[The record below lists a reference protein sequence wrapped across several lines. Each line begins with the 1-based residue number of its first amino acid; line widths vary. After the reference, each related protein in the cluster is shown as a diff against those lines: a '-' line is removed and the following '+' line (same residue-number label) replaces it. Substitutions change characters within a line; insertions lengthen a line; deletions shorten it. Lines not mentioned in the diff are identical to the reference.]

1 MKKETTMNRRKPNT
15 KTLLTLVFTVAV
27 IGLVGCTGIQA
38 LTLDAE
44 TLSQQAAPA
53 PAVRQSPSYYMD
65 DPSVI
70 QGSLPAPA
78 PALRQSPSYYMDD
91 TSVIQGAPVPAT
103 VELRFSP
110 SYWRDDPT
118 LVGLK

>member
-1 MKKETTMNRRKPNT
+1 MNRFKLIALPV
-15 KTLLTLVFTVAV
+15 LAALFISLVAATVANAQP
-27 IGLVGCTGIQA
+27 LV
-38 LTLDAE
+38 
-44 TLSQQAAPA
+44 QQAAPV

-70 QGSLPAPA
+70 QGTIPAPV
-78 PALRQSPSYYMDD
+78 PAVRQSPSYYMDD

-110 SYWRDDPT
+110 SYWRDDPA

>member
-1 MKKETTMNRRKPNT
+1 MNRRKLNMQ
-15 KTLLTLVFTVAV
+15 TLRTLMLTVVVVA
-27 IGLVGCTGIQA
+27 LAGCTGIQA

-44 TLSQQAAPA
+44 TLNQQAAPV
-53 PAVRQSPSYYMD
+53 PSVRQSPSYYMD

-70 QGSLPAPA
+70 QGVLPAPA

-91 TSVIQGAPVPAT
+91 TSVIQGVPVPAP
-103 VELRFSP
+103 VEQRFSP
-110 SYWRDDPT
+110 SYWRDDPA